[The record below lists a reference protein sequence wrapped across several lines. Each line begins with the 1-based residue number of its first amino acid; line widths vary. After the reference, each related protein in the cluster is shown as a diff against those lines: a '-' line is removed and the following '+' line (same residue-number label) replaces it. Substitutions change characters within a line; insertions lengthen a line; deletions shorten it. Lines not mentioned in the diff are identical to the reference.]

1 MLNPNGFKNNLFHF
15 FFETMPY
22 HSRTD
27 PEPRIGFSKCLRRLN
42 WFQDHQNRYIA
53 YPEKLIYFSEGFNFK
68 LKNGMVKYFTEKER
82 KSATQNE

>member
-1 MLNPNGFKNNLFHF
+1 
-15 FFETMPY
+15 MPY

-27 PEPRIGFSKCLRRLN
+27 PEPRIGFSKCLRRSN

-82 KSATQNE
+82 KSAKPKCIRKSMKFI